1 MKQGFRLI
9 AAVIVFLASTVGNAN
24 SSFEVTDIRLEGL
37 QRVAPGLV
45 FRNFPIAN
53 GEQVD
58 SQRLSSAVRKLF
70 ASGYFDDVQLARD
83 EGVLILKLNERPS
96 IALIRMDGN
105 KALKTEVLKEGL
117 KQTGL
122 KEGDVFKRATLEQ
135 VRQDLVRI
143 YASQGRYG
151 ATVDAEVEKLPGNRV
166 ALNFN
171 IKEGKVA
178 TIEHINFVGNELF
191 DDEKLRDLFELKL
204 PGFWSFYSNDDR
216 YAREKLSGDLE
227 RLRSFYMDQGY
238 INFSVDSTQVSITPD
253 RKNVYITVNITE
265 GEKYTVKEVNVA
277 GEMVVPEEELREVI
291 TVKAGEIFSRRQMV
305 KSQEAV
311 ARKLGDVGYM
321 FANVSP
327 SPEIHDDNT
336 VTLTYFLDPGKRT
349 YVRRIIIRGNTRTSD
364 EVLRREMRQME
375 AALASN
381 EDIEN
386 SKTRLERTG
395 YFASVNVETI
405 PVPGTSDQVDLE
417 YSVVEQQSGSFSA
430 SIGFSQSSGMLLGL
444 NVQQDN
450 FLGSGKKIGLG
461 ISSSDSTT
469 EYKFSSNDPYYTV
482 DGVSRGYS
490 LYFRER
496 DFDEDNVSSYETDE
510 LGAGV
515 SFGYPI
521 DEYQRLSFGGTL
533 EQVTLKT
540 NETTPVEIENF
551 VQNEG
556 DDYLNLVLN
565 LGWSDNRLNRG
576 IFPTDGY
583 VQKANLE
590 LGVPGSDLTYYRL
603 SYSLRIYE
611 PISEDER
618 WVGKIWTRLGYADDL
633 GDNEYP
639 FFNHFFAGGLRS
651 VRGFESNSLGPKDTP
666 KAGSTEDSDP
676 FGGNVLLTGGL
687 ELIVPTPFIDN
698 SSKTRTSLFLDAGN
712 VFDTSCG
719 ASATNCEEGI
729 EFDEIR
735 YSAGVALSWIT
746 PMGPLSFVLARP
758 LNDKPGDETEF
769 FQFSLGQT
777 F

>member
-117 KQTGL
+117 KRTGL

-381 EDIEN
+381 GDIEN

-430 SIGFSQSSGMLLGL
+430 SIGFSQGSGMLLGL

-482 DGVSRGYS
+482 DGVSRGYR

-551 VQNEG
+551 VKNEG

-618 WVGKIWTRLGYADDL
+618 WVGKVWTRLGYADDL

-666 KAGSTEDSDP
+666 QDPNEESDP
-676 FGGNVLLTGGL
+676 FGGNVLLTGGI

-698 SSKTRTSLFLDAGN
+698 SSKTRTSLFVDAGN

-719 ASATNCEEGI
+719 VDSKDCEEGI